1 MFFGSANYRR
11 PGSLRIP
18 LAAAALALVFGA
30 AGFFILAPSPHG
42 PSRLER
48 VPNMDSTPGG
58 ERQRESQRYRET
70 LRSSNFIRADEA
82 DRSGNSYMSVPEGLP
97 EQTARSADPGRA
109 SSDTAD
115 DLPAKE
121 VSAQQAA
128 ERVAAATETSA
139 QRAETGRAAALAAQ
153 RGSEDTLSPSGRA
166 ERSRDS
172 APEENP
178 FHAAILRQ
186 MSAVARAMEIAG
198 PSSVELISE
207 ANAENMAWPG
217 RPAAEQEARMR
228 ESVSP
233 AVLAGSVLQG
243 EVITMIDSDVPAPV
257 AVRVTSG
264 PVADGVLI
272 GRFAAN
278 SLAEGVSIEFSRLS
292 LPTGQEIAVQ
302 AMALDRFTMG
312 GAVHGEVDPRPVQRY
327 GPLMVSSF
335 VSGFAANAARPPM
348 TLLNTANGVLAA
360 TEKPTI
366 EDNLIAG
373 AGQAASAA
381 ASDLAAAAPKSPRIR
396 VRPGKTVSILFL
408 SQVSVPS
415 HSPE

>member
-1 MFFGSANYRR
+1 M
-11 PGSLRIP
+11 
-18 LAAAALALVFGA
+18 
-30 AGFFILAPSPHG
+30 
-42 PSRLER
+42 
-48 VPNMDSTPGG
+48 
-58 ERQRESQRYRET
+58 
-70 LRSSNFIRADEA
+70 
-82 DRSGNSYMSVPEGLP
+82 
-97 EQTARSADPGRA
+97 
-109 SSDTAD
+109 
-115 DLPAKE
+115 
-121 VSAQQAA
+121 
-128 ERVAAATETSA
+128 
-139 QRAETGRAAALAAQ
+139 
-153 RGSEDTLSPSGRA
+153 
-166 ERSRDS
+166 
-172 APEENP
+172 
-178 FHAAILRQ
+178 
-186 MSAVARAMEIAG
+186 
-198 PSSVELISE
+198 
-207 ANAENMAWPG
+207 
-217 RPAAEQEARMR
+217 
-228 ESVSP
+228 
-233 AVLAGSVLQG
+233 
-243 EVITMIDSDVPAPV
+243 
-257 AVRVTSG
+257 
-264 PVADGVLI
+264 LI

-396 VRPGKTVSILFL
+396 VRPGETVSILFL